1 MNNVMINII
10 RSEDRYH
17 ADHGWLDTRWHFSF
31 GDYYDPK
38 NMHWSA
44 LRVFNDDVVKPG
56 GKFDFHP
63 HKDMEIVSYIVDGQ
77 LEHADRLGNRH
88 VNRAGE
94 VQVMSAGRGIVH
106 SEANPSATDAMRL
119 IQLWILPRNKDN
131 EPRWEQTPFTK
142 DQRHNRL
149 FPVVSPTDA
158 KIDGTLT
165 IDQDASIYVSTLDA
179 GKTVTHESESG
190 RHAYV
195 FVINGEVELNG
206 QPLKAGDQARVKDET
221 ALAVRATK
229 DADVMLID
237 LP

>member
-1 MNNVMINII
+1 MMQII
-10 RSEDRYH
+10 RSEDRHH

-31 GDYYDPK
+31 GDYYDPQ
-38 NMHWSA
+38 NLHWSA
-44 LRVFNDDVVKPG
+44 LRVFNDDVVHPG

-63 HKDMEIVSYIVDGQ
+63 HKDMEIVSYIVDGE

-106 SEANPSATDAMRL
+106 SEANPSKTDAMRL
-119 IQLWILPRNKDN
+119 IQLWILPRHKNN
-131 EPRWEQTPFTK
+131 EPRWEQAPYTRE
-142 DQRHNRL
+142 QRHNRL

-158 KIDGTLT
+158 KVDGTLT
-165 IDQDASIYVSTLDA
+165 IDQDARIYVSTLDA
-179 GKTVTHESESG
+179 GVTVTHQSAPG

-195 FVINGEVELNG
+195 FAINGDVELNG
-206 QPLKAGDQARVKDET
+206 QALKAGDQARVKDET
-221 ALAVRATK
+221 TLTIRATTG
-229 DADVMLID
+229 ADVMVID